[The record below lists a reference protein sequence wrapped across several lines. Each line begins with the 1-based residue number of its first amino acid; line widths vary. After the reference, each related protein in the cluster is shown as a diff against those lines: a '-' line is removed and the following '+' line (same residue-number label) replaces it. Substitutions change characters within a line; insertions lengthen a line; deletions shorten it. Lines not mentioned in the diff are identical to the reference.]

1 MRNTAL
7 ALLTLV
13 VLAGCSGRLD
23 PNDPAEQVFPDCAS
37 LLEYWPNGVRTRYA
51 SMGDRAGMPGGAGAG
66 GYGGDTTG
74 AISAGKVAGV
84 TRSEGRVYQANRR
97 LDTNEDGLAC
107 GMGDEPVEG

>member
-1 MRNTAL
+1 MRSIAL

-13 VLAGCSGRLD
+13 LFGACSGRLD

-37 LLEYWPNGVRTRYA
+37 LLEYWPNGVRNRYA
-51 SMGDRAGMPGGAGAG
+51 AIGDRVGMPGGAGAG

-84 TRSEGRVYQANRR
+84 TRSEGLVYRANRH
-97 LDTNEDGLAC
+97 LDTNQDGLAC
-107 GMGDEPVEG
+107 GVGDEPVEG

>member
-1 MRNTAL
+1 MRNIAL
-7 ALLTLV
+7 AVLSLV
-13 VLAGCSGRLD
+13 ILAGCSGRLD

-51 SMGDRAGMPGGAGAG
+51 STGDRLGVPGGTGAG

-84 TRSEGRVYQANRR
+84 TRSEGRVYRANRH
-97 LDTNEDGLAC
+97 LDLNQDGIAC
-107 GMGDEPVEG
+107 GLGDEPVEG

>member
-1 MRNTAL
+1 MRNTVL
-7 ALLTLV
+7 ILVTLGL
-13 VLAGCSGRLD
+13 LAGCSGRLD

-37 LLEYWPNGVRTRYA
+37 LLDYWPTGVRSRYA
-51 SMGDRAGMPGGAGAG
+51 TMGDRAGMPGGAGAG

-74 AISAGKVAGV
+74 AISAGKVSGV
-84 TRSEGRVYQANRR
+84 TRSEGRVYQANEH

>member
-1 MRNTAL
+1 MRIIPF
-7 ALLTLV
+7 ALLTLLP
-13 VLAGCSGRLD
+13 LAGCSGRLD

-37 LLEYWPNGVRTRYA
+37 LLEYWEYGVRSRYA
-51 SMGDRAGMPGGAGAG
+51 STGDRLGVPGGTGAG

-84 TRSEGRVYQANRR
+84 TRSEGRVYQANRH

-107 GMGDEPVEG
+107 GLGDEPVEG

>member
-1 MRNTAL
+1 MKTIAL

-13 VLAGCSGRLD
+13 PVAGCSGRLD
-23 PNDPAEQVFPDCAS
+23 PDDPAEQVFSDCAS
-37 LLEYWPNGVRTRYA
+37 LLEYWPNGVRSRYA
-51 SMGDRAGMPGGAGAG
+51 TMGDRAGMPGGAGAG

-74 AISAGKVAGV
+74 AISAGKVSGV
-84 TRSEGRVYQANRR
+84 TRSEGRVYRANEH